1 MFAHVRYLSVNSFNG
16 YELKSGFLA
25 NCRNFAAR
33 VRLPSFLSYMGNIS
47 IFSADITAVVCNN
60 VTIALVLQYTLPES
74 MSSWL

>member
-47 IFSADITAVVCNN
+47 IFSADITPVVSTVAGGGGGGGGGGYQSPN
-60 VTIALVLQYTLPES
+60 
-74 MSSWL
+74 